1 MKEQILVL
9 GAGYAGLMAA
19 LRTAKQTRGCAEV
32 TLVSADDTFCERIR
46 LHQLAAGA
54 QLERRPLHPLLAGM
68 DVRFRKGRVHELRP
82 AAGEVLMDGERLG
95 YDRLI
100 YALGSQVD
108 VARVPG
114 VREHAY
120 TLDAAS
126 ARRLSMALPDVVSRG
141 GHLLVVGGGLTGIEA
156 ASELA
161 EAFPSLRVTLL
172 CQGELA
178 GMLSTRGQAYIRR
191 AFTEKGVALQ
201 EHTAVDAIEPGV
213 AYTGHREHRGP
224 GGQAPLGFDLC
235 LWAGGFVALPLGRE
249 AGLAVNERGQI
260 LVDPWLRALSQPAIY
275 VAGDAAAPAESVG
288 VPLLMTCKTA
298 MPLGAHAADNV
309 SRAVHGRPEK
319 RFGFGDTGVCISLG
333 RRDGLIQIMRRDG
346 QPTNTIITGRL
357 GAWFKERVCRFTVAM
372 LRGERHDWWRYRWR
386 SAPALTADGAAPEA
400 AKPPRL
406 AA

>member
-19 LRTAKQTRGCAEV
+19 LRTAKQTRGRAEV
-32 TLVSADDTFCERIR
+32 TLVSAEDTFCERIR

-54 QLERRPLHPLLAGM
+54 QLERRPLQPLLAGM
-68 DVRFRKGRVHELRP
+68 DVRFRKGIVRELRP

-114 VREHAY
+114 AREHAY

-126 ARRLSMALPDVVSRG
+126 ARRLSMALPVVASRG

-172 CQGELA
+172 CQGELGA
-178 GMLSTRGQAYIRR
+178 MLSARGQAYIRR
-191 AFTEKGVALQ
+191 ALVQKGVVLQ
-201 EHTAVDAIEPGV
+201 ENTAVQGIEPGV
-213 AYTGHREHRGP
+213 AYTGHSGS
-224 GGQAPLGFDLC
+224 GGQTPVRFDLC
-235 LWAGGFVALPLGRE
+235 VWAGGFVALPLGRE

-260 LVDPWLRALSQPAIY
+260 LVDPWLRALSQPALY

-288 VPLLMTCKTA
+288 APILMTCKTA

-309 SRAVHGRPEK
+309 SRGVLGRPEK
-319 RFGFGDTGVCISLG
+319 RFGFGDSGVCISLG
-333 RRDGLIQIMRRDG
+333 RRDALIQLMSRDG

-372 LRGERHDWWRYRWR
+372 LRAERRDWWRYRWL
-386 SAPALTADGAAPEA
+386 SAPAGTPGQAALEA

>member
-19 LRTAKQTRGCAEV
+19 LRTAKQTRGRAEV

-54 QLERRPLHPLLAGM
+54 QLERRPLQPLLAGM
-68 DVRFRKGRVHELRP
+68 GVRFRKGMVREVRP

-126 ARRLSMALPDVVSRG
+126 ARRLSMALPDVASRG

-178 GMLSTRGQAYIRR
+178 AMLSARGQAYIRR
-191 AFTEKGVALQ
+191 ALAQRGVTLQ
-201 EHTAVDAIEPGV
+201 EHTAVQAIEPGV
-213 AYTGHREHRGP
+213 AYTGHSGP
-224 GGQAPLGFDLC
+224 GGQNPLRFDLC
-235 LWAGGFVALPLGRE
+235 VWAGGFVALPLGRE
-249 AGLAVNERGQI
+249 AGLAVNERNQI

-288 VPLLMTCKTA
+288 APILMTCKTA

-309 SRAVHGRPEK
+309 SRAVLGQPEE

-333 RRDGLIQIMRRDG
+333 RRDGLIQLVRRDG

-357 GAWFKERVCRFTVAM
+357 GAWFKERVCRYTVAM
-372 LRGERHDWWRYRWR
+372 LRAERRDWWRYRWLG
-386 SAPALTADGAAPEA
+386 APAMAADRDELEA

>member
-1 MKEQILVL
+1 MKERILVL
-9 GAGYAGLMAA
+9 GAGYAGLLAA
-19 LRTAKQTRGCAEV
+19 LRTAKQTRGRAEV
-32 TLVSADDTFCERIR
+32 MLVSADDTFCERIR

-54 QLERRPLHPLLAGM
+54 RLERRPIQSLLAGT
-68 DVRFRKGRVHELRP
+68 DVRFRKGLVRELRP

-120 TLDAAS
+120 TLDAGS
-126 ARRLSMALPDVVSRG
+126 ARRLSMALPDVAGRG

-161 EAFPSLRVTLL
+161 EAYPTLRVTLL

-178 GMLSTRGQAYIRR
+178 PLLSGRGQSYIRR
-191 AFTEKGVALQ
+191 ALTQKGVALQ
-201 EHTAVDAIEPGV
+201 EHMVVQALEPGV
-213 AYTGHREHRGP
+213 AHSGP
-224 GGQAPLGFDLC
+224 GGKTTLAFDLC
-235 LWAGGFVALPLGRE
+235 VWAGGFVALPLGRE
-249 AGLAVNERGQI
+249 AGLAVNERNQI

-288 VPLLMTCKTA
+288 APILMTCKTA

-309 SRAVHGRPEK
+309 SRAVLGKPEA
-319 RFGFGDTGVCISLG
+319 RFGFGDTGVCVSLG
-333 RRDGLIQIMRRDG
+333 RRDALIQVMRQDG
-346 QPTNTIITGRL
+346 RPTDRVFTGRV
-357 GAWFKERVCRFTVAM
+357 GAWIKERICRLTVTM
-372 LRGERHDWWRYRWR
+372 LRAERHDWWRYRWR
-386 SAPALTADGAAPEA
+386 SAPAGAAERPALEA
-400 AKPPRL
+400 AKTPRI

>member
-1 MKEQILVL
+1 MEVAPMKEQILVL

-19 LRTAKQTRGCAEV
+19 LRTAKQTRGRAEV
-32 TLVSADDTFCERIR
+32 TLVSAEDTFCERIR

-54 QLERRPLHPLLAGM
+54 QLERRPLQPLLAGM
-68 DVRFRKGRVHELRP
+68 DVRFRKGMVRELRP

-108 VARVPG
+108 VASVPG

-126 ARRLSMALPDVVSRG
+126 ARRLSMALPDVASRG

-161 EAFPSLRVTLL
+161 EAFPALRVTLL

-178 GMLSTRGQAYIRR
+178 TMLSTRGQAYIRR
-191 AFTEKGVALQ
+191 ALAQKGVALH
-201 EHTAVDAIEPGV
+201 EHTAVHAIEPGV
-213 AYTGHREHRGP
+213 AHSGP
-224 GGQAPLGFDLC
+224 GGQTPFGFDLC

-288 VPLLMTCKTA
+288 APILMACKTA
-298 MPLGAHAADNV
+298 MPLGAHAANNV
-309 SRAVHGRPEK
+309 SRALLGRPEE

-333 RRDGLIQIMRRDG
+333 RRDALIQIMSRDG

-357 GAWFKERVCRFTVAM
+357 GAWLKERVCRYTVTM
-372 LRGERHDWWRYRWR
+372 LRGERHNWWSYRWR
-386 SAPALTADGAAPEA
+386 SAPATMPARAEGEA
-400 AKPPRL
+400 ATPPRL